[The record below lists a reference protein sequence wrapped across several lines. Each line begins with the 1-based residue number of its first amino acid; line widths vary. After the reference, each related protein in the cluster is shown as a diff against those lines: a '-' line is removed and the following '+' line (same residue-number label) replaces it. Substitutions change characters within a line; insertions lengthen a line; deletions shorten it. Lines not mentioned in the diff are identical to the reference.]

1 MSEPRVAP
9 LPRQR
14 SLLTQALVA
23 NFLPL
28 AISVVCVA
36 GLTAGALFIQL
47 RAFERELRLRAE
59 SLAQFLARQSE
70 FPMLVGDR
78 AELGRTAA
86 SVLSIEDVQ
95 YVIAIDASGAPLLQV
110 TRPTFPASAIP
121 RSSGVQSQAHRRV
134 LDVSWPVT
142 TSTRQNLL
150 EWEQP
155 ELTRASLGTVR
166 VGLSMERHD
175 LLFRKT
181 AGGGILVS
189 LIVLAAIFA
198 AQYYQLRR
206 LLRPLKDLTG
216 FARLVG
222 SGDLSQRAPVV
233 RFDEVGQLAS
243 AFNQMVERLE
253 ASRHQ
258 MQALVEE
265 AQQASRLKS
274 EFLANMSHEIRTP
287 MNGIMGMTEL
297 TLETSLTPEQ
307 REYLGVVQDSA
318 QALLTI
324 LGDILD
330 FSKIEAGKL
339 GLELVEFDLRGSIA
353 QSVKAL
359 ALPACQ
365 KGLELLCRISPHVP
379 ERLLGDPFRLRQVLT
394 NLLGNAVKFTEKG
407 QVLLTVEPGE
417 STAGEILLALSV
429 ADTGVGIS
437 IEEQRHVFE
446 PFTQADG
453 STTRRYG
460 GTGLG
465 LAICARLVEM
475 MDGTIWVDSTPGQGS
490 TFHFTTR
497 LRLSQAPSS
506 AHASFPGVRA
516 LVADDNPTS
525 LAIVR
530 ELLSTWQMDVETAAS
545 GAEALALAR
554 SRQFSLVILDELMPE
569 LDGFAC
575 AERLDRKSAPGQAI
589 LMMLDPAG
597 LSPGAARCRKLGL
610 LHVVKPVTQ
619 ADLLRA
625 VSRALDV
632 AEPSRTDHLQAG
644 APTGPRKA
652 LSLLLVEDN
661 AVNQR
666 LALRLLEKR
675 GYHVTVAGNG
685 REALDA
691 MSRQPFDL
699 ILMDVQMPEMD
710 GLAATAAIR
719 ARESSTGAHTPILA
733 MTAHAMKGDR
743 ERCLAAGMDGYIAK
757 PIKSADLFEAIEGAF
772 YPA

>member
-1 MSEPRVAP
+1 MSEPRVVP

-14 SLLTQALVA
+14 SLLAQALVA

-28 AISVVCVA
+28 AISAVCVA

-78 AELGRTAA
+78 AELGRLAA

-95 YVIAIDASGAPLLQV
+95 YVVAVDASGAPLLQV
-110 TRPTFPASAIP
+110 TCPTFPASAIP
-121 RSSGVQSQAHRRV
+121 RSSGVQGQAQRRV

-142 TSTRQNLL
+142 TSTRHNLL

-189 LIVLAAIFA
+189 LIALAAILA
-198 AQYYQLRR
+198 AQYHQLRR
-206 LLRPLKDLTG
+206 LLRPLKELTG

-233 RFDEVGQLAS
+233 RFDEVGQLAN
-243 AFNQMVERLE
+243 AFNQMVEHLE
-253 ASRHQ
+253 ETHHE
-258 MQALVEE
+258 MQALIEE
-265 AQQASRLKS
+265 AQQANRLKS

-297 TLETSLTPEQ
+297 TLETPLTPEQ

-339 GLELVEFDLRGSIA
+339 GLELVEFDLRSSIA

-365 KGLELLCRISPHVP
+365 KGLELLCRVSPQVP

-394 NLLGNAVKFTEKG
+394 NLLGNAVKFTKKG

-417 STAGEILLALSV
+417 SAAGEILLELSV
-429 ADTGVGIS
+429 ADTGVGIP
-437 IEEQRHVFE
+437 IGEQQHIFE

-475 MDGTIWVDSTPGQGS
+475 MGGTIWVDSTPGQGS
-490 TFHFTTR
+490 TFRFTTR
-497 LRLSQAPSS
+497 FRLSDASSS

-525 LAIVR
+525 LAIVA
-530 ELLSTWQMDVETAAS
+530 ELLSAWQIEVETAVS

-554 SRQFSLVILDELMPE
+554 SRPFSLVILDELMPD

-575 AERLDRKSAPGQAI
+575 AERLDRKSAPGQGI

-619 ADLLRA
+619 ADLLRG

-632 AEPSRTDHLQAG
+632 AEPSRTDHLPVD

-666 LALRLLEKR
+666 LALRLLERR

-691 MSRQPFDL
+691 VSRQPFDL

-757 PIKSADLFEAIEGAF
+757 PIKSADLFEAIESAF

>member
-1 MSEPRVAP
+1 MSEPRVVP
-9 LPRQR
+9 LPRHR
-14 SLLTQALVA
+14 SLLGQALVA

-78 AELGRTAA
+78 AELGRIAA

-95 YVIAIDASGAPLLQV
+95 YVTAIDASGAPLLQV
-110 TRPTFPASAIP
+110 TRPAFPGSAIP
-121 RSSGVQSQAHRRV
+121 RSSGVQGQAPRRV

-142 TSTRQNLL
+142 AGARHNLL

-181 AGGGILVS
+181 ARGGILVS
-189 LIVLAAIFA
+189 LIALAAIFA

-233 RFDEVGQLAS
+233 RFDEVGQLAN

-297 TLETSLTPEQ
+297 TLETALTPEQ

-318 QALLTI
+318 QALLNV

-339 GLELVEFDLRGSIA
+339 GLELVEFDLRGSVA

-359 ALPACQ
+359 ALPASQ

-417 STAGEILLALSV
+417 TATGEILLDFSV
-429 ADTGVGIS
+429 ADTGVGIPL
-437 IEEQRHVFE
+437 EEQRHVFE

-453 STTRRYG
+453 SITRRYG

-465 LAICARLVEM
+465 LAICARLAGM
-475 MDGTIWVDSTPGQGS
+475 MDGTIRVDSTPGQGS
-490 TFHFTTR
+490 TFHFTAR
-497 LRLSQAPSS
+497 FRLSQAPAS

-516 LVADDNPTS
+516 LVADDSPTS
-525 LAIVR
+525 LAIIR
-530 ELLSTWQMDVETAAS
+530 ELLSTWQIDVETAAS
-545 GAEALALAR
+545 GAEALALTR
-554 SRQFSLVILDELMPE
+554 SRPFPIVILDELMPE
-569 LDGFAC
+569 MAGFAC

-589 LMMLDPAG
+589 LMLLDPVG

-625 VSRALDV
+625 VSRALNV
-632 AEPSRTDHLQAG
+632 AEPSPTDHLQLG

-661 AVNQR
+661 VVNQR

-685 REALDA
+685 LEAMDA
-691 MSRQPFDL
+691 VSRQPFDL

-719 ARESSTGAHTPILA
+719 ERESGTGAHTPILA

-757 PIKSADLFEAIEGAF
+757 PVKSADLFEAIEGAF
-772 YPA
+772 YAA